1 MPERAP
7 VDPFDA
13 LAAVAPGKADPI
25 RWFRRRLSAAAAA
38 LPKRSPQPGPL
49 TGHELTFEAGRAFGR
64 HLAFNGQERQHG
76 DAEMARLPVE
86 PVRRQRAEYPGR
98 GIRLDQHRFAV
109 GFRQIP
115 RLTRMHR
122 PLTELVMRTDMIE
135 MTVGRDR
142 KHGADAATE
151 PLVPTVDATP
161 VRLKLNC
168 CSAASFDPPESLRI
182 NTLPRR
188 SASKLRAEQH
198 RRNHSSRDP
207 RGQTTPAAGA
217 KIKMGPY
224 RRSNLNRTEPRPI
237 VVNRLRVVS
246 PMGFGNSSTH
256 QRSGD
261 KT

>member
-13 LAAVAPGKADPI
+13 LAAVALGKADPI

-122 PLTELVMRTDMIE
+122 PLTELLMRTDMIE

-142 KHGADAATE
+142 KHGAAAATE
-151 PLVPTVDATP
+151 PLVPTLDATP
-161 VRLKLNC
+161 VRFKLNRD
-168 CSAASFDPPESLRI
+168 SPSPARA
-182 NTLPRR
+182 PRR
-188 SASKLRAEQH
+188 LDVGPILLLSAE
-198 RRNHSSRDP
+198 N
-207 RGQTTPAAGA
+207 
-217 KIKMGPY
+217 
-224 RRSNLNRTEPRPI
+224 
-237 VVNRLRVVS
+237 
-246 PMGFGNSSTH
+246 
-256 QRSGD
+256 
-261 KT
+261 

>member
-1 MPERAP
+1 MPDRAP

-13 LAAVAPGKADPI
+13 LAAVALGKAGPI
-25 RWFRRRLSAAAAA
+25 RWFRRRRSAAAAA
-38 LPKRSPQPGPL
+38 LPKRSPQSGPL
-49 TGHELTFEAGRAFGR
+49 TGHELTVEAGRAFGR

-142 KHGADAATE
+142 KHGAAAATE
-151 PLVPTVDATP
+151 PLVPTLDATP

-198 RRNHSSRDP
+198 RRSHSSRDP
-207 RGQTTPAAGA
+207 RGQTTQQV
-217 KIKMGPY
+217 
-224 RRSNLNRTEPRPI
+224 RRSKWDLIDARTSTEQSP
-237 VVNRLRVVS
+237 VRLL
-246 PMGFGNSSTH
+246 
-256 QRSGD
+256 
-261 KT
+261 